1 MHINPINKY
10 LNSREYKLILKENLF
25 KDKDEGIKTVK
36 SIIKSQVESQ
46 GGTFNEVVPEFKS
59 KKVWYLDTENHQ
71 LFKNKKNGLLIRVKE
86 NQEKQEYKVEIKVR
100 KPNRNDAASYD
111 LLHPEK
117 AKNMNLKDGKYEF
130 EEDIKTPFDSVFSV
144 SSVFEY
150 KQELNLNSYNDI
162 LSIYPSLSLDVTDK
176 QAKLVKVN
184 NFEVEEF
191 NLDLGEIIF
200 ANGKSAQIQLS
211 IWNSPN
217 YSRLPCIV
225 EFDIDV
231 KAEKEPADENDNN
244 FEEFPQ
250 SKVGQIDEL
259 YKKLQD
265 ESIGIANLKPPKTKT
280 EFVYDYTK

>member
-36 SIIKSQVESQ
+36 SIITSQVESQ
-46 GGTFNEVVPEFKS
+46 GGTFNEVVPEFNS

-86 NQEKQEYKVEIKVR
+86 NQEKQKYKVKLKVR

-111 LLHPEK
+111 FLHPEK
-117 AKNMNLKDGKYEF
+117 SEKYEFEDGKYEF
-130 EEDIKTPFDSVFSV
+130 EEDIKTPSDSVFSV

-150 KQELNLNSYNDI
+150 KQELNLNSYKDI
-162 LSIYPSLSLDVTDK
+162 LSIYPSLSLDVSDK
-176 QAKLVKVN
+176 QAKLVKIKC
-184 NFEVEEF
+184 FPYEF
-191 NLDLGEIIF
+191 NPDLGEIIF

-231 KAEKEPADENDNN
+231 KAEKRTIE
-244 FEEFPQ
+244 
-250 SKVGQIDEL
+250 
-259 YKKLQD
+259 
-265 ESIGIANLKPPKTKT
+265 
-280 EFVYDYTK
+280 